1 MKQNNSAKSGVFK
14 IIFAVLVFGVVLALL
29 FSIGAGLNTAKK
41 RAEELQDINR
51 QLTTWSG
58 FFDGSIYSE
67 PTDPDSEPATPYDK
81 LVRYTSLY
89 VDIDTAP
96 KSAYSEEQ
104 LQTADELLEKIMQG
118 IEELEG

>member
-14 IIFAVLVFGVVLALL
+14 IIFAVLVFGIVLALL

-51 QLTTWSG
+51 QLTTWTY
-58 FFDGSIYSE
+58 FFNTYSE
-67 PTDPDSEPATPYDK
+67 SDDLSDDPA
-81 LVRYTSLY
+81 RFAALY

-104 LQTADELLEKIMQG
+104 LQAADELLEKIKQE

>member
-14 IIFAVLVFGVVLALL
+14 IIFAVLVFGIVCALFL
-29 FSIGAGLNTAKK
+29 GIGAGLNT
-41 RAEELQDINR
+41 AEELQDINR
-51 QLTTWSG
+51 QLATWTY
-58 FFDGSIYSE
+58 FFNTYSE
-67 PTDPDSEPATPYDK
+67 SDDLSDDPA
-81 LVRYTSLY
+81 RFAALY

-104 LQTADELLEKIMQG
+104 LQAADELLEKIKQE